1 MTAELGIL
9 NKNGIVLAT
18 DSATTIGNNKVY
30 NTAKKLFTLDSNHF
44 VGIMIYGNA
53 EFMEVPWEI
62 IISQFRKQLGNEI
75 LPKLDDYSEEF
86 LKFLQ
91 TQSYL
96 KKEELQTNY
105 VIAFAQSVIQAVF
118 QNIEDDINFLI
129 SQGQDVDNSLLI
141 KLLTEQIKSIK
152 GQFSEQYIVEL
163 DETEFLENYR
173 DSFNRI
179 LRSISVYEDVSK
191 GISEELFNLIY
202 YTIIRDNTFLS
213 STGIVFAGY
222 GREEVFPCIESFKLY
237 SFIMEEFKYSK
248 DEKAQVGNGNGDLR
262 STIIPFAQDDVVHTV
277 VQGLDPMLSEY
288 LASKVEEFDE
298 NSRSVYTEI
307 IDELSKIQRQ
317 RFIDP
322 MLNMISLLPVDETSV
337 IAETLLNLTSFKR
350 KYSTSVETVGGPIDV
365 LSITPNEGPVW
376 IRRKQ
381 YFNLEENL
389 GYKLRRQ

>member
-141 KLLTEQIKSIK
+141 KLLTKQIKSIK

-248 DEKAQVGNGNGDLR
+248 DEKAQVGNGNRDLR

>member
-141 KLLTEQIKSIK
+141 KLLTKQIKSIK